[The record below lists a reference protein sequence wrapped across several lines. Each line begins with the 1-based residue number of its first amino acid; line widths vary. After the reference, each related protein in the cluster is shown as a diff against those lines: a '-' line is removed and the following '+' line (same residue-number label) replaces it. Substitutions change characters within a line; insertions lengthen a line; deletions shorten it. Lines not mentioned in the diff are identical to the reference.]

1 MIHKILNQNLRISLS
16 LSDTDSLS
24 LSRARYEGT
33 CSQGYKLHTHTCP
46 LLHILSTHV
55 QQEGG
60 RGQRKGRW
68 KKRGKGG
75 ADQGKYVR
83 VRHKAGRKRKGKRG
97 KGRKGG
103 MVKETMEGKEIMKGK
118 GKEEGN
124 ERERGG

>member
-1 MIHKILNQNLRISLS
+1 MREPVPKVIN
-16 LSDTDSLS
+16 
-24 LSRARYEGT
+24 Y
-33 CSQGYKLHTHTCP
+33 THTCP

-60 RGQRKGRW
+60 REQRKGRW
-68 KKRGKGG
+68 KKREKGG